1 MLGLPVPLVT
11 ITFTTQC
18 ASLVCLACVVGAMPP
33 RRSAPAMAPVSASA
47 PVASAPKPR
56 AKPRSNKRRAEAV
69 SVAPVDLAGVA
80 SVPPAPV
87 KASVDTTSLAAP
99 VTAAKPRAKLAPRSY
114 KQQAV
119 ASSPAPIVIAEA
131 APLSP
136 LPPPVPESIPVDD
149 DGDSQASTI
158 AADTPG
164 VQHEV
169 VVPPPRRAKSSR
181 GLGLKHDSSTFH
193 ELATEGKHNIR
204 RDIKNRISNFPLP
217 IKGDA
222 DCEFNGKV
230 DGSTEILTSD
240 LIRFEWS
247 YRCDVGGFVVS
258 GKAMSHHRARAV
270 IYSKLPP
277 RMPRNA
283 MDAFCIAK
291 IYEKFFENPGLAPF
305 VRKHCASNGGG
316 VTACRI
322 FRIGYPKPAQA
333 VPQFET
339 FVDSSGASCK
349 WLVCADA
356 GPDKKVCHPGPLIKF
371 SDNRLTYNIADL
383 RVFNVDERKEAK
395 PVSFKRRKRVC
406 KNVAERTLPTTLE
419 EINGGLHR
427 GCRDVLAC
435 AACLAECEE
444 AVAQQRPVT
453 VDKALSQMLL
463 DPFAWDETATNRLFV
478 LWRAPDGQHHL
489 DAVTMRHLMKCVADP
504 REP

>member
-1 MLGLPVPLVT
+1 M
-11 ITFTTQC
+11 
-18 ASLVCLACVVGAMPP
+18 
-33 RRSAPAMAPVSASA
+33 
-47 PVASAPKPR
+47 
-56 AKPRSNKRRAEAV
+56 
-69 SVAPVDLAGVA
+69 APVDLAGVA

-247 YRCDVGGFVVS
+247 YKRYHANVDRGYFVGDAPRAMIERTAKAAGVFDVFRTDVKAGMTVAEVVAVLRRYYEDVGLWGTPGWMLGYELGLS
-258 GKAMSHHRARAV
+258 
-270 IYSKLPP
+270 LPP
-277 RMPRNA
+277 DWVGDFYFNVT
-283 MDAFCIAK
+283 DTT
-291 IYEKFFENPGLAPF
+291 GL
-305 VRKHCASNGGG
+305 
-316 VTACRI
+316 
-322 FRIGYPKPAQA
+322 
-333 VPQFET
+333 
-339 FVDSSGASCK
+339 D
-349 WLVCADA
+349 
-356 GPDKKVCHPGPLIKF
+356 
-371 SDNRLTYNIADL
+371 
-383 RVFNVDERKEAK
+383 RVFEENMVTNFESIFSTSLIDTLLYGRDGT
-395 PVSFKRRKRVC
+395 RVMSD
-406 KNVAERTLPTTLE
+406 VPLE
-419 EINGGLHR
+419 LI
-427 GCRDVLAC
+427 
-435 AACLAECEE
+435 
-444 AVAQQRPVT
+444 
-453 VDKALSQMLL
+453 
-463 DPFAWDETATNRLFV
+463 
-478 LWRAPDGQHHL
+478 
-489 DAVTMRHLMKCVADP
+489 CV
-504 REP
+504 